1 MTDKTDKKEEVITQ
15 TKLAF
20 DFLQKLYLE
29 ITYLIKEIEGQ
40 LSQEDEGFVIG
51 KPSGYGVTT
60 RNSTGLE
67 PHYVDY
73 WLYKKFSVFF
83 VPKEYTQER
92 SGKSTTHLGEQ
103 MKILYFRFVL
113 DDNKIQEPII
123 NFGVLQDFKKKRKSG
138 PDKIEQLMGP
148 IEYNDTKVFRGGENI
163 HFEDANVSFNGKL
176 LAVNLFDIGSAKD
189 ISEKII
195 SPALE
200 IFRE

>member
-1 MTDKTDKKEEVITQ
+1 MTDKTDMKEEVVTQ

-40 LSQEDEGFVIG
+40 LSQEDEEFVIG
-51 KPSGYGVTT
+51 KPSGYSVTT

-67 PHYVDY
+67 PSNVNL

-83 VPKEYTQER
+83 VPKEHIQER
-92 SGKSTTHLGEQ
+92 SGKTITRLGEQ
-103 MKILYFRFVL
+103 IKILYFRFVL
-113 DDNKIQEPII
+113 DDSKIHEPTI
-123 NFGVLQDFKKKRKSG
+123 NFGVLMDFEKKRKSG
-138 PDKIEQLMGP
+138 PEKIEQLVAP
-148 IEYNDTKVFRGGENI
+148 IEFNDTKVFSGGENI
-163 HFEDANVSFNGKL
+163 HYEDANLSFNGKL
-176 LAVNLFDIGSAKD
+176 LAVNLFDIRNAKD

-195 SPALE
+195 SPALQ

>member
-1 MTDKTDKKEEVITQ
+1 MTDKKEEVVTQ

-51 KPSGYGVTT
+51 KPSGYDVTT
-60 RNSTGLE
+60 RNSTGIE
-67 PHYVDY
+67 PYNVSL
-73 WLYKKFSVFF
+73 WLYKKLSVFF
-83 VPKEYTQER
+83 VPKEHTQER
-92 SGKSTTHLGEQ
+92 SGKTITRLGEQ

-123 NFGVLQDFKKKRKSG
+123 NFGVLQDFEKKRKSG
-138 PDKIEQLMGP
+138 SDKIEQLMAY
-148 IEYNDTKVFRGGENI
+148 IEDNDTKVFSREENI
-163 HFEDANVSFNGKL
+163 HFEDENIVFNGKL
-176 LAVNLFDIGSAKD
+176 LAVNLFDIRSAKD